1 MEFKIEAASHLRR
14 KFLGAIMPSMIEQL
28 GLLNSKKAVLVI
40 VEDNKTNNMGC
51 TVSIDALDSYVIS
64 IKPASLKSIG
74 LTLAHEMVHVR
85 QLAKGMLKPMGN
97 GVNIWRGK
105 KYTKKTKYLN
115 MPWELDAFSR
125 QEILFRRAIDD

>member
-40 VEDNKTNNMGC
+40 VEDNKTNNMGS
-51 TVSIDALDSYVIS
+51 TVNIDALDSYVIS

>member
-14 KFLGAIMPSMIEQL
+14 KFLGAIMPSIIEQL

-51 TVSIDALDSYVIS
+51 TVNIDALDSYVIS

-105 KYTKKTKYLN
+105 KYTKKTKTTN
-115 MPWELDAFSR
+115 A
-125 QEILFRRAIDD
+125 

>member
-1 MEFKIEAASHLRR
+1 MEFKIQAASHLRR

-40 VEDNKTNNMGC
+40 VEDTKTSNMGC
-51 TVSIDALDSYVIS
+51 TVNIDALDSYVIL

-85 QLAKGMLKPMGN
+85 QLAKGMLKPMSN

>member
-40 VEDNKTNNMGC
+40 VEDTKTSNMGC
-51 TVSIDALDSYVIS
+51 TVNIGALDSYVIS